1 MPPALP
7 DSGIIDLSTSPEQSP
22 EPPPARKA
30 LFPVIDRS
38 PARKVPWVPRTYGD
52 EPLPIRL
59 STQAPRN
66 AKDARIV
73 GRVNATGEG
82 GKVTY
87 TVMLGSTEVSEVD
100 LDEILTYVSPYDLE
114 EYENEQFK
122 VDGENRRAV
131 EVAKQ
136 AERERKL
143 ERQKDRARRKG
154 VVLQV
159 DSGADSGADDE
170 GEVAAGRHGRARPT
184 YKHLFKVPEQGKRR
198 RRRRDPATGEL
209 MPLSDEEG
217 GVDIAASSSEEEP
230 SRDRSRP
237 AADLLPGVEPHRR
250 RRRKRD
256 PVTGDLLPLSP
267 EVKSFPAA
275 KESPVARSEPAI
287 QSAVRS
293 AASNG
298 DFLQFSA
305 KRPRRRRH
313 PQTGELMPLGWR
325 YEDEAEGKACA
336 PKPAGIE
343 SGPSSS
349 MERLSIGNE
358 RGSKRIKLTSEPSS
372 GDDRQARP
380 FPSTSP
386 TQEETITT
394 PKMQTAVQVMDLG
407 LEDEDDLA
415 QDGRT
420 SAQLTPK
427 LSSRPKPSSES
438 KIPLRRSSAS
448 SSEEQITLAS
458 FLSGPSKKQ
467 ESATD
472 SDSSLSRRPAKSAAN
487 SQKPTP
493 MKNSMMNSQ
502 ASQGA
507 GDDESESEVSGDN
520 SDDGEWT
527 VEAIVEHHMS
537 DPKTHPGKPAT
548 MLYLTKWEGFPEET
562 WEPAESFDESIIK
575 DYRRRVGLDKPIQ
588 SSTASTSKSPAKNSP
603 LQAVPARAAKSA
615 SPAKSAQQSGQ
626 KPSPTKNMVEIISS
640 DEDSGYEVEAILGHH
655 MSDPRTHPGKPAT
668 MLYKVKWV
676 GFKQTTWEPAPSLS
690 STTLLKQY
698 QKRVGLTK

>member
-7 DSGIIDLSTSPEQSP
+7 DTGIIDLFTSPEQSP
-22 EPPPARKA
+22 DPPPARKA

-38 PARKVPWVPRTYGD
+38 PARKVPWIPRTYGD
-52 EPLPIRL
+52 EPLPVRL
-59 STQAPRN
+59 SAQAPRN

-73 GRVNATGEG
+73 GRVEDGR
-82 GKVTY
+82 KVTY
-87 TVMLGSTEVSEVD
+87 TVMLGTTEVSEVD

-114 EYENEQFK
+114 EYEHEQFK
-122 VDGENRRAV
+122 VDGEKRRID
-131 EVAKQ
+131 EEAKQ

-143 ERQKDRARRKG
+143 ERLKERARRKG

-217 GVDIAASSSEEEP
+217 GMDVAASSSEEEP
-230 SRDRSRP
+230 SRDRSRS

-256 PVTGDLLPLSP
+256 PVTGELLPLSP
-267 EVKSFPAA
+267 EVKSSSVA
-275 KESPVARSEPAI
+275 KESPLARSEPAI
-287 QSAVRS
+287 RSAVGS
-293 AASNG
+293 ASSNG
-298 DFLQFSA
+298 DFLQFPP

-325 YEDEAEGKACA
+325 YEDEAERKAWA

-372 GDDRQARP
+372 GDDRRARP
-380 FPSTSP
+380 LPFTSP
-386 TQEETITT
+386 TQEETTLT
-394 PKMQTAVQVMDLG
+394 PKMQATVQVMDLG
-407 LEDEDDLA
+407 SEDEDDLA

-438 KIPLRRSSAS
+438 KIPLRRSNTS

-467 ESATD
+467 ESTSD
-472 SDSSLSRRPAKSAAN
+472 SDSSLSRRPGKNGAN

-493 MKNSMMNSQ
+493 LKNSMMNSQ
-502 ASQGA
+502 ASQGNA
-507 GDDESESEVSGDN
+507 GGDESESEVSGDN

-527 VEAIVEHHMS
+527 VEAIVAHHMS

-575 DYRRRVGLDKPIQ
+575 DYRRRVGLDKPIG
-588 SSTASTSKSPAKNSP
+588 SSNVPKAKSPANNSP
-603 LQAVPARAAKSA
+603 LQAVSARAAKSK
-615 SPAKSAQQSGQ
+615 SPAKSAQQSEQ

-640 DEDSGYEVEAILGHH
+640 DEESEYEVEAILGHH

-676 GFKQTTWEPAPSLS
+676 GFKQTTWEPSPSLS